1 MDIQNVAQRQDTLGA
16 ARQTKGSSQ
25 GDAQFSGTLEQVD
38 DQSAEGKG
46 SEERASASV
55 EAEPELT
62 DQQKL
67 REERLQR
74 FGSYTAYSLWRKT
87 PAMALGIV
95 EPKSEEYFAEHGLLE
110 YWRTEKAHWQGKVA
124 QMSEEERDATG
135 TSLLDEPVASGA
147 ALQEASLAEGE
158 ASDVITEPPSE
169 AVTVSEQKAKPATE
183 PVEASKI
190 EALKVVPEPVT
201 QPAVVTTPPVA
212 VVAEHS
218 APVESVRE
226 TNQNQPLASAT
237 KVEPVKHET
246 TPANEVDLS
255 TEEPELAVPPVV
267 APPPAAAAQS
277 VQEPKTQAE
286 IRAERLERF
295 GSYTAY
301 SLWRKIPAMA
311 LGIVEPK
318 SDDYMAE
325 HGLLEYWNTERD
337 HWQGKV
343 AAMTEEEREITG
355 TNLLE
360 PTVVDQSQSGSE
372 AMNAAPA
379 GDEAADV
386 SLPMMAESASQT
398 DTGVTDTSTPTSAT
412 AVASQVLP
420 TGPSDKTVAVSE
432 ALPSQLDSSDETTTP
447 LLAEEIAGVDAAES
461 IAQAS
466 TNPVVQEIQQA
477 KTQEQLRQER
487 LERFGSYTAYS
498 LWRKIPAM
506 ALGIVEPKSEA
517 YFAEHGLLDYW
528 HTEKKHWQEQV
539 ASMSLSERAATGT
552 SLLDEIW

>member
-1 MDIQNVAQRQDTLGA
+1 MDIQNVPQRQDTLGA
-16 ARQTKGSSQ
+16 ARQTKGSPL
-25 GDAQFSGTLEQVD
+25 GDSQFSGTLEQVD

-46 SEERASASV
+46 SEEKASASV

-135 TSLLDEPVASGA
+135 TSLLDEPVAPGA
-147 ALQEASLAEGE
+147 AVQEAALIGGE
-158 ASDVITEPPSE
+158 ASDAITEPPSE
-169 AVTVSEQKAKPATE
+169 AITESELKAKPATE
-183 PVEASKI
+183 PVEATKI
-190 EALKVVPEPVT
+190 EALKVVPEPVP
-201 QPAVVTTPPVA
+201 QPAVATTPSVAA
-212 VVAEHS
+212 VVEHS

-237 KVEPVKHET
+237 EVEPVKHET
-246 TPANEVDLS
+246 TPANEADLS
-255 TEEPELAVPPVV
+255 PEQPEPAVPAVV
-267 APPPAAAAQS
+267 APPPVAAAQS

-318 SDDYMAE
+318 SEDYMAE
-325 HGLLEYWNTERD
+325 HGLLEYWYTERD

-343 AAMTEEEREITG
+343 AAMTEEEREVTG
-355 TNLLE
+355 TSLLE
-360 PTVVDQSQSGSE
+360 PPAVDQTQSSAE
-372 AMNAAPA
+372 TMNAAPA
-379 GDEAADV
+379 GDEAAAGSQPTTAD
-386 SLPMMAESASQT
+386 SASQT
-398 DTGVTDTSTPTSAT
+398 DVEVAATSAPVSAT
-412 AVASQVLP
+412 VAASKVLS
-420 TGPSDKTVAVSE
+420 TGPSDTTDAVSE
-432 ALPSQLDSSDETTTP
+432 ALPKPPESTDEPVTP
-447 LLAEEIAGVDAAES
+447 VLSEAMVGGETAES
-461 IAQAS
+461 AVQAS
-466 TNPVVQEIQQA
+466 TSPVVQEIQQA

-528 HTEKKHWQEQV
+528 QTEKKHWQEQV
-539 ASMSLSERAATGT
+539 AAMSLSERAETGT
-552 SLLDEIW
+552 SLLDEI